1 MPAQDL
7 ANGGNNITSPAGRYA
22 VATPSDSAD
31 LSFVS
36 RAIYVGGDGNIAA
49 VSPEGQVVTFVGVP
63 AGTILPIRCN
73 RINLTGT
80 TATNLVALW

>member
-31 LSFVS
+31 LAFVS
-36 RAIYVGGDGNIAA
+36 RAIYVGGDGNIMA
-49 VSPEGQVVTFVGVP
+49 VSPEGQAVPFMNVP
-63 AGTILPIRCN
+63 AGTLLPIRCA

-80 TATNLVALW
+80 TATNLVAMW